1 MVDDGGMIH
10 PLLLVPV
17 LLLLPVFDT
26 PRTKAGALAMGGK
39 TRTTTGATPEADG
52 CGSMVA
58 EPGEAFFSRFLASG
72 CGLVKDFVARLAG
85 GEGG

>member
-26 PRTKAGALAMGGK
+26 PRSEAGALAIGGK

-52 CGSMVA
+52 CGSMW
-58 EPGEAFFSRFLASG
+58 EDFFSRFVASG
-72 CGLVKDFVARLAG
+72 CGLVKDFLARLAG
-85 GEGG
+85 GGGG

>member
-1 MVDDGGMIH
+1 MVGGGIIH

-26 PRTKAGALAMGGK
+26 PRSKAGALAISGK

-52 CGSMVA
+52 CGSMA
-58 EPGEAFFSRFLASG
+58 ATGEAFFSRFLASG
-72 CGLVKDFVARLAG
+72 CGLAKDFLARLAG
-85 GEGG
+85 RGGG